1 MKMKFRTKKK
11 NYRFNIWLIIIL
23 TIIFLAWVF
32 LKNYATSIAPKLI
45 SVTKFNLD
53 KFTNMVIMERF
64 ENEIISD
71 NEINNLLIINKNK
84 DNEIQS
90 IDYDLEKSYQLMKS
104 WINSIYDNF
113 YEFSNTSIEYY
124 SEDFSSDSNSFVVS
138 YPIGLASNNLLLTN
152 LGPKIPVRI
161 NFLSNAKTRIFTKV
175 SSYGINSL
183 LVEMYLEIT
192 LKHEIVALN
201 TEEFNADYEI
211 LIASKIIQGKIPNY
225 YGGVIEKQ
233 SSIVTS

>member
-1 MKMKFRTKKK
+1 MKMRFRAKRSNYKF
-11 NYRFNIWLIIIL
+11 NMWMIIIFI
-23 TIIFLAWVF
+23 IIFLTWILF
-32 LKNYATSIAPKLI
+32 NEYATSVAPKLI

-71 NEINNLLIINKNK
+71 NEINDLLIVNKNSN
-84 DNEIQS
+84 NEIQS
-90 IDYDLEKSYQLMKS
+90 IDYNLEKSYQLMKS

-161 NFLSNAKTRIFTKV
+161 NFLSNAKTSIFTRV

-201 TEEFNADYEI
+201 TEEFNAEYEI
-211 LIASKIIQGKIPNY
+211 LIASKIIQGNIPNY
-225 YGGVIEKQ
+225 YNGIIEKH
-233 SSIVTS
+233 SSVVTS